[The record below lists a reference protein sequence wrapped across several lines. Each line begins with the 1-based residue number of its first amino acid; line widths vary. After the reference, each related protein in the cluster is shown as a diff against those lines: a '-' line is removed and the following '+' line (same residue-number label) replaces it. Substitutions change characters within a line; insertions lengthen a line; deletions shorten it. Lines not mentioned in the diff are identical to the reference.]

1 MLNEIFPYTSEIS
14 ELTLNKESEEVVV
27 TIAGYISKKLKKRS
41 KCD

>member
-27 TIAGYISKKLKKRS
+27 TIAEYISKKLKKRS